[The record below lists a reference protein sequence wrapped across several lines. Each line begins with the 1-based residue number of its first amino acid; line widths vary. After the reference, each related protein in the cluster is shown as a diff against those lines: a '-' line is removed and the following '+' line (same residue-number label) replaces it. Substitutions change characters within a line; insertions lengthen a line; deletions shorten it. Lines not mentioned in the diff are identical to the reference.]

1 MGITD
6 LGANKEVILLQNLL
20 LGQMSITIDIRLEYQ
35 VLKGAC

>member
-20 LGQMSITIDIRLEYQ
+20 LGQMSITIDIRLKYQ